1 MMLNANLNYA
11 HKSNPSLDITT
22 HGWGG
27 YGYLRVRQQ
36 LPWDLALTGY
46 VSGYLSTPDLY
57 DVNKTSLSDQISYGL
72 DLQKSFLKEKR
83 LNVSLNIRNPFGHG
97 VRLYVTEPRNAGY
110 TGYSRTYHYNNAND
124 FSVSVSYRFGS
135 LNASVK
141 KTAKSISNDDV
152 ENRKN

>member
-1 MMLNANLNYA
+1 MLNANINYA
-11 HKSNPSLDITT
+11 HKSDPSLDITT

-27 YGYLRVRQQ
+27 YAYFRVRQQ

-46 VSGYLSTPDLY
+46 ISGYLSTPDLY
-57 DVNKTSLSDQISYGL
+57 DANKTSLSDQISYGL

-83 LNVSLNIRNPFGHG
+83 LNVSLSIRNPFGHS

-110 TGYSRTYHYNNAND
+110 SGYSRSYHYNNAND